1 MANGVHLNPKESGL
15 RSDREATSPILW
27 VLLWVVTQFGRFL
40 RDGYNEIRQLVSA
53 NTSHSVKKVFTGSL
67 LALVLVL
74 LAVTVIASQIHPA
87 AVILAGACVLLIV
100 YGRSL
105 FQRMA
110 IFAGYFLCGFVLFI
124 GAGLIIVVPIEKA
137 YPTIAKVIAVFP
149 FVVLCLVIPVLLSLK
164 QSIIARPAGGAI
176 RKAALT
182 FADVGGLE
190 EAKKQIRELVQ
201 ANLDGRRLGKYGVCR
216 NGILLHGPRGT
227 GKTFLAEAVAGEFG
241 LRFLL
246 IPAATLHAKWVGET
260 ERRIELLF
268 QEAITSRPALLFFDE
283 IDALGARRQQIG
295 EGEDPG
301 GAGRGYNSA
310 TSQLMTCIDR
320 TRSESGLIVAAATN
334 FYDGLDRALVREGRF
349 DLHLRLDLPNEQE
362 RARMFE
368 AQLAKRPA
376 GRFDLQPFA
385 RRTPGWSAAKIS
397 ALVDRAAVFAAQ
409 ERRKIE
415 EKDLARAL
423 AETGGKDRAAF
434 KEVDWEDV
442 VLPTDTEADLRALVR
457 LMDPAYSERLKL
469 PMPSGLLLIGPPG
482 TGKTMVARL
491 IATQTKRSFYPVT
504 AANIL
509 GGATGASVKK
519 LADLFARAKENSPSI
534 IFIDEM
540 DGLLPRN
547 TGLQSQ
553 HDIQVVEQARSLISE
568 LDPHNNVFLIGASN
582 HVDGIDPAIL
592 RGGRFS
598 EKLEIG
604 LPDAAG
610 CRRLLMRYLDG
621 VRLAEELCQE
631 DLVQRLSGISPAD
644 LEAVCSSAK
653 RIAMRRMLT
662 DTEALPPLNWDD
674 FSGALKRV
682 QAHV

>member
-1 MANGVHLNPKESGL
+1 LNPKESDL
-15 RSDREATSPILW
+15 RPDREATSPILW
-27 VLLWVVTQFGRFL
+27 VLFWVCAQFGRFL

-53 NTSHSVKKVFTGSL
+53 NTPQGVKRVFTASL
-67 LALVLVL
+67 LALVLA
-74 LAVTVIASQIHPA
+74 LAAVGVIASQIHPA
-87 AVILAGACVLLIV
+87 AVILAVALVLLMV
-100 YGRSL
+100 YGHNL
-105 FQRMA
+105 FRRMA
-110 IFAGYFLCGFVLFI
+110 LFVGYMFCGVILFI
-124 GAGLIIVVPIEKA
+124 GAGLVIVGPIEKA
-137 YPTIAKVIAVFP
+137 YPTFAKVVAVFL
-149 FVVLCLVIPVLLSLK
+149 FVVLCLVIPALLSAK
-164 QSIIARPAGGAI
+164 EAIATRPAGGST

-190 EAKKQIRELVQ
+190 EAKQQIRELVQ

-227 GKTFLAEAVAGEFG
+227 GKTFLAEAVAGEFS
-241 LRFLL
+241 LKFLSV
-246 IPAATLHAKWVGET
+246 PAATLHARWVGET

-268 QEAITSRPALLFFDE
+268 EEAIASRPALLFFDE
-283 IDALGARRQQIG
+283 IDALGAKRQQIG
-295 EGEDPG
+295 DGEDPG

-310 TSQLMTCIDR
+310 TSQLMICIDR

-334 FYDGLDRALVREGRF
+334 FYDGLDRALIREGRF
-349 DLHLRLDLPNEQE
+349 DLHLRLDLPNEE
-362 RARMFE
+362 DRARMFE
-368 AQLAKRPA
+368 AQLANRPA
-376 GRFDLQPFA
+376 SRFDLQPFA

-397 ALVDRAAVFAAQ
+397 TLVDRAAVFAAQ

-434 KEVDWEDV
+434 KEVDWDDV
-442 VLPTDTEADLRALVR
+442 VLPMETEADLRALVR

-469 PMPSGLLLIGPPG
+469 PVPSGLLIGPPG
-482 TGKTMVARL
+482 TGKTMIARL

-504 AANIL
+504 AADIL

-553 HDIQVVEQARSLISE
+553 HDIQVVEQVRSLISE
-568 LDPHNNVFLIGASN
+568 LEPAHNVFLVGATN
-582 HVDGIDPAIL
+582 HLDSIDPAIL

-604 LPDAAG
+604 LPDEVACA
-610 CRRLLMRYLDG
+610 RLLARHLDG
-621 VRLAEELCQE
+621 SRLADGLRQE
-631 DLVQRLSGISPAD
+631 DLAERLTGIAPAD
-644 LEAVCSSAK
+644 LEAVCGTAK
-653 RIAMRRMLT
+653 RMAMRRMAPEA
-662 DTEALPPLNWDD
+662 TELPPLNGDD
-674 FSGALKRV
+674 FTEAMERV
-682 QAHV
+682 RLQP

>member
-1 MANGVHLNPKESGL
+1 MRP
-15 RSDREATSPILW
+15 DREATSPILW
-27 VLLWVVTQFGRFL
+27 VLTQFGRFL
-40 RDGYNEIRQLVSA
+40 RDGYGEIRQLVSA
-53 NTSHSVKKVFTGSL
+53 NTPHGVKRVFTGSL
-67 LALVLVL
+67 LALVLALV
-74 LAVTVIASQIHPA
+74 AVAVIASQIHPA
-87 AVILAGACVLLIV
+87 AVILAAALVLLMV

-124 GAGLIIVVPIEKA
+124 GAGLIIVGPTEKA
-137 YPTIAKVIAVFP
+137 YPALAKVIAVFL
-149 FVVLCLVIPVLLSLK
+149 FVVLCLVIPALLSLK
-164 QSIIARPAGGAI
+164 KAIIVRPAGGAT
-176 RKAALT
+176 RKATLT

-190 EAKKQIRELVQ
+190 EAKKQIRELVR
-201 ANLDGRRLGKYGVCR
+201 ANLDGKRLERYGVCR

-241 LRFLL
+241 LKFFFV
-246 IPAATLHAKWVGET
+246 PAATLHAKWVGET
-260 ERRIELLF
+260 ERRIETLF
-268 QEAITSRPALLFFDE
+268 HEAIASRPALLFFDE
-283 IDALGARRQQIG
+283 IDALGAKRQQIG
-295 EGEDPG
+295 DGEDPG

-334 FYDGLDRALVREGRF
+334 FYDGLDRALIREGRF
-349 DLHLRLDLPNEQE
+349 DLHLRLDLPSEE
-362 RARMFE
+362 DRARMLE

-376 GRFDLQPFA
+376 DRFGLQPFA

-397 ALVDRAAVFAAQ
+397 MLVDRAAVFAAQ

-434 KEVDWEDV
+434 REVDWEDV
-442 VLPTDTEADLRALVR
+442 VLPMDTEADLRVLVR

-469 PMPSGLLLIGPPG
+469 TMPSGLLLIGPPG
-482 TGKTMVARL
+482 TGKTMIARL

-504 AANIL
+504 AADIL

-547 TGLQSQ
+547 TGFQSQ

-568 LDPHNNVFLIGASN
+568 LEPQHNVLLIGSTN
-582 HVDGIDPAIL
+582 HLDQVDQAIL

-598 EKLEIG
+598 EKLKIG
-604 LPDAAG
+604 LPDEAA
-610 CRRLLMRYLDG
+610 CRRLLVRHLAG
-621 VRLAEELCQE
+621 VQLAEELRHE
-631 DLVQRLSGISPAD
+631 DLAGRLSGISPAD
-644 LEAVCSSAK
+644 LEAICTSAK
-653 RIAMRRMLT
+653 RMAMRRMLH
-662 DTEALPPLNWDD
+662 EAEGLPPLIWDD
-674 FSGALKRV
+674 FAEAVKRV
-682 QAHV
+682 HVHT